1 MLLEKR
7 ADIKPL
13 PSDDNIEK
21 PPLKRAVQL
30 IKRYRDVYFEENAD
44 SAPIS
49 IVLTTLA
56 GQIYKGQ
63 SSVYKAISDILEG
76 ILMNLP
82 SDGKN

>member
-1 MLLEKR
+1 M
-7 ADIKPL
+7 
-13 PSDDNIEK
+13 
-21 PPLKRAVQL
+21 QL

-82 SDGKN
+82 SDGKRLIVLNPTNKRRFE